1 MILRPDAR
9 TMMLRRVI
17 RAATYSHPPT
27 LPVSARAMIPSWRA
41 VSSNSKK
48 PPPAKSSKEIPIIG
62 SDGKTLFEGLGITGR
77 LKMAAITIFA
87 VLATIESMFWVSM
100 LWNKYGWREEN

>member
-9 TMMLRRVI
+9 AMMLRRII
-17 RAATYSHPPT
+17 RAPTYSHPPM
-27 LPVSARAMIPSWRA
+27 LPLSIRAMIPSWRA

-48 PPPAKSSKEIPIIG
+48 PPLAKSCKEIPIIG
-62 SDGKTLFEGLGITGR
+62 SDGKPLFESLGITGR
-77 LKMAAITIFA
+77 LKMVALAIFA

-100 LWNKYGWREEN
+100 LWNKYGWREDN